1 MKMLHQLDKPIILSY
16 QHLAPNSDASICKT
30 TILPLMQNGLS
41 SVFTVKKEM
50 ETNDKHPKLGQIEG
64 QKKDLGQIL
73 EIESNGCEWNEVG
86 RGGGKGKAPLQ
97 KWSNV

>member
-1 MKMLHQLDKPIILSY
+1 
-16 QHLAPNSDASICKT
+16 
-30 TILPLMQNGLS
+30 
-41 SVFTVKKEM
+41 M

-86 RGGGKGKAPLQ
+86 WGGGKGKAPLQ